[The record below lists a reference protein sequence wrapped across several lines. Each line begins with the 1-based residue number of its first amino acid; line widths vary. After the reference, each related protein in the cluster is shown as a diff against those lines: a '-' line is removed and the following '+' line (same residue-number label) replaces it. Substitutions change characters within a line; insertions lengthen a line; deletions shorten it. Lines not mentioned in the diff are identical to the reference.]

1 MMFVRIVLCSCMLF
15 FWQPEAQATATQVA
29 RQVVDQ
35 LMNREGA
42 RAKQTLILLQ
52 KDYPNYPLLGFM
64 KITPQWAKAEGT
76 YDKAVRLQ
84 TLQHIL
90 SLLTQSITLA
100 KSQLVEHPDNAEW
113 KLNLGLSQAFTGL
126 VYMRQS
132 KWLDAYQFGLAGRDT
147 LRSLVKEKPHMEDA
161 YIVLGFYEYYTGS
174 VPVYLSWLSWLVDL
188 SGNKELGLQYIH
200 RAIEHAPILSPEA
213 SRMLLAQTKTDK
225 TNACQKLP
233 LTQKMGREYPR
244 NELFPWLEKQIR
256 PLCNLK
262 KQS

>member
-1 MMFVRIVLCSCMLF
+1 MMLMRIVLCSCMLF
-15 FWQPEAQATATQVA
+15 LWQPEAEATATQMA
-29 RQVVDQ
+29 RQIVDQ
-35 LMNREGA
+35 LMNREDA
-42 RAKQTLILLQ
+42 RAEQTLILLQ

-64 KITPQWAKAEGT
+64 KISPQWAKAEGT

-100 KSQLVEHPDNAEW
+100 QSQLVEHPDNAEW

-126 VYMRQS
+126 VYMRLGE
-132 KWLDAYQFGLAGRDT
+132 WLDAYQFGLAGRDT
-147 LRSLVKEKPHMEDA
+147 LRLLIKEKPNMEDA
-161 YIVLGFYEYYTGS
+161 YFVLGFYEYYTGS
-174 VPVYLSWLSWLVDL
+174 VPIYLSWLTWLVDL
-188 SGNKELGLQYIH
+188 SGDKELGLQYIH
-200 RAIEHAPILSPEA
+200 RAIEHAPIVSPEA
-213 SRMLLAQTKTDK
+213 TRMLLAQTNTDK
-225 TNACQKLP
+225 TNACQKLQ
-233 LTQKMGREYPR
+233 LTQKMQRQYPR